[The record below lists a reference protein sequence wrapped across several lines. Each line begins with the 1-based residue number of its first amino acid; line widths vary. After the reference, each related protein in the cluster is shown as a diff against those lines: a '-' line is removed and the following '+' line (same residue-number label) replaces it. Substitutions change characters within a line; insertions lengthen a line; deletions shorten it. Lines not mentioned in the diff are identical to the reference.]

1 MSKRERSRCR
11 SKVDG
16 NVERLYKHHL
26 NPPIYKRRAWDLP
39 RADTDVPSDLAIDRI
54 KPLNNTVPYY
64 NQHIIIST
72 GKSDWES
79 RIENETE
86 GANMA
91 KALKEMTKRTP
102 GLDDPTPVTMI
113 SNSSF
118 PIRQHQGTLDEPS
131 SDCLSGSIYL
141 FPQFLFFPRILNTE
155 AHHNRLVHTYL
166 SPRQDRESATA
177 SPPEF
182 AEPQPITKPTIL
194 ICSHA
199 SRDRRCG
206 ILGPLLHRE
215 FETCAQKEELN
226 IDAAMISHV
235 GGHAFAG
242 NVIVYIPPN
251 YPVELNKSMGGKD
264 ITSPLAG
271 MGIWYGRVEPKHVQG
286 ILDVTVRKGSIIGE
300 LWRGTSES
308 QLKG

>member
-1 MSKRERSRCR
+1 M
-11 SKVDG
+11 
-16 NVERLYKHHL
+16 
-26 NPPIYKRRAWDLP
+26 
-39 RADTDVPSDLAIDRI
+39 
-54 KPLNNTVPYY
+54 
-64 NQHIIIST
+64 
-72 GKSDWES
+72 
-79 RIENETE
+79 
-86 GANMA
+86 
-91 KALKEMTKRTP
+91 
-102 GLDDPTPVTMI
+102 
-113 SNSSF
+113 
-118 PIRQHQGTLDEPS
+118 DEPS

-141 FPQFLFFPRILNTE
+141 YPQFLFFPRILNTE

-166 SPRQDRESATA
+166 SPRQNKDSTTGL
-177 SPPEF
+177 PPEF
-182 AEPQPITKPTIL
+182 IEPRRITKPTIL

-215 FETCAQKEELN
+215 FETCAQREELN

-242 NVIVYIPPN
+242 NVIVYIPPD
-251 YPVELNKSMGGKD
+251 YPVGIEESMGGKD

-286 ILDVTVRKGSIIGE
+286 ILDVTVKKGNIIGE

>member
-1 MSKRERSRCR
+1 
-11 SKVDG
+11 
-16 NVERLYKHHL
+16 
-26 NPPIYKRRAWDLP
+26 
-39 RADTDVPSDLAIDRI
+39 
-54 KPLNNTVPYY
+54 
-64 NQHIIIST
+64 
-72 GKSDWES
+72 
-79 RIENETE
+79 
-86 GANMA
+86 
-91 KALKEMTKRTP
+91 
-102 GLDDPTPVTMI
+102 MI

-118 PIRQHQGTLDEPS
+118 PIRQHQGTLDKPS
-131 SDCLSGSIYL
+131 SDCISGSIYL

-166 SPRQDRESATA
+166 SPSQEKESATA
-177 SPPEF
+177 SSPEF
-182 AEPQPITKPTIL
+182 TEPQPITKPTIL

-251 YPVELNKSMGGKD
+251 YPVELKKSMGGKD